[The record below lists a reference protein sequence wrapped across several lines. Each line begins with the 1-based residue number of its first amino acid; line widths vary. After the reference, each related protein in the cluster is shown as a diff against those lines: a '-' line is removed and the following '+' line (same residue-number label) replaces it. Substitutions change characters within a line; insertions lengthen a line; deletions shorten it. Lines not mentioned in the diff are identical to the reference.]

1 MGYVSAVPPPRTEAD
16 AEHEATESRGGR
28 RSVAVAL
35 LLGALG
41 ATVVLLA
48 SGRTWARGTAAIGSD
63 SLQLTADGRAVTGLP
78 AALAIVGLAALVAV
92 FAVRGKGRLL
102 VSGLLALSGL
112 GAALSA
118 VLGSDGRR
126 VLDAQA
132 ARTTADSAAHVAGL
146 TQTSWPYVTAA
157 GAALILVA
165 GLLALRFG
173 RSWPSMGGR
182 YERDGSPRARTVAA
196 VDPDRPEDLWKAL
209 DRGEDPTGDPGAD
222 RAH

>member
-1 MGYVSAVPPPRTEAD
+1 MGYVSAVPHPRIEAEPP
-16 AEHEATESRGGR
+16 ESSAGR
-28 RSVAVAL
+28 RTVAIAL

-48 SGRTWARGTAAIGSD
+48 SGRTWARGSAAVGGGT
-63 SLQLTADGRAVTGLP
+63 LPLTADGRAVTGLP

-92 FAVRGKGRLL
+92 FAVRGRGRLL

-118 VLGSDGRR
+118 VAAADDRR
-126 VLDAQA
+126 ALDERAATATADTA
-132 ARTTADSAAHVAGL
+132 ARVVELTHTA
-146 TQTSWPYVTAA
+146 WPYITAS
-157 GAALILVA
+157 GAALILLA

-173 RSWPSMGGR
+173 RSWPAMGGR
-182 YERDGSPRARTVAA
+182 YERDGSPRTRTPAP

-209 DRGEDPTGDPGAD
+209 DRGEDPTD
-222 RAH
+222 

>member
-1 MGYVSAVPPPRTEAD
+1 MGYVSAVPPPRNDTDAPSAGAPDTAD
-16 AEHEATESRGGR
+16 GGAGRGGR

-48 SGRTWARGTAAIGSD
+48 SGRVWARGTAAVGGGS
-63 SLQLTADGRAVTGLP
+63 LPLTADGRAVTGLP

-92 FAVRGKGRLL
+92 FAVRGRSRLL

-112 GAALSA
+112 GAAVSA
-118 VLGSDGRR
+118 VLAADDRQA
-126 VLDAQA
+126 LDAQA
-132 ARTTADSAAHVAGL
+132 ARTTADTAAQVGAL
-146 TQTSWPYVTAA
+146 THTAWPYITAA

-173 RSWPSMGGR
+173 RSWPAMGGR
-182 YERDGSPRARTVAA
+182 YERDGSPRARKAA
-196 VDPDRPEDLWKAL
+196 PVDPDRPEDLWKAL
-209 DRGEDPTGDPGAD
+209 DRGEDPT
-222 RAH
+222 R